1 MDDQS
6 SGARNHEPQGE
17 HVSAVRP
24 GVGVDAGA
32 LHAELARRGIDLG
45 IGSTGLV
52 VLHSGDVSLTDLD
65 CFWRV
70 LEELQGSTGAAIP

>member
-1 MDDQS
+1 
-6 SGARNHEPQGE
+6 
-17 HVSAVRP
+17 V
-24 GVGVDAGA
+24 A